1 MSALKAQN
9 FDIALEDLKDFLY
22 DFIRSYTMIL
32 FKPMEAKMESEYDKF
47 RTELALTLI
56 DAGASN
62 IQFTKE
68 SWLVNFQIKGRKFYC
83 FFDEGID
90 CHGEFGEPFFSP
102 LDWNKKLLNE
112 LRYKLQNDSVD
123 NID

>member
-1 MSALKAQN
+1 
-9 FDIALEDLKDFLY
+9 
-22 DFIRSYTMIL
+22 
-32 FKPMEAKMESEYDKF
+32 MESEYDKF

-68 SWLVNFQIKGRKFYC
+68 SWLVNFQIKDRKFYC

-90 CHGEFGEPFFSP
+90 CHREFGEHFFSP

-112 LRYKLQNDSVD
+112 LRYKLQNDSAE
-123 NID
+123 NIE

>member
-1 MSALKAQN
+1 MKV
-9 FDIALEDLKDFLY
+9 
-22 DFIRSYTMIL
+22 
-32 FKPMEAKMESEYDKF
+32 KMESDYDKF

-56 DAGASN
+56 DIDASN
-62 IQFTKE
+62 IKFTKE
-68 SWLVNFQIKGRKFYC
+68 SWLVNFQINGRKFYC

-90 CHGEFGEPFFSP
+90 CHREFGEPFFSP

>member
-1 MSALKAQN
+1 
-9 FDIALEDLKDFLY
+9 
-22 DFIRSYTMIL
+22 
-32 FKPMEAKMESEYDKF
+32 MENEYENF

-90 CHGEFGEPFFSP
+90 CHREFGEHFLSP

-112 LRYKLQNDSVD
+112 LRYKLQNDSAD

>member
-1 MSALKAQN
+1 MKV
-9 FDIALEDLKDFLY
+9 
-22 DFIRSYTMIL
+22 
-32 FKPMEAKMESEYDKF
+32 KMESEYDKF

-68 SWLVNFQIKGRKFYC
+68 SWLVNFQIKDRKFYC

-90 CHGEFGEPFFSP
+90 CHREFGEHFFSP
-102 LDWNKKLLNE
+102 LDWNKKLLNQ
-112 LRYKLQNDSVD
+112 LRYKLQNDSAE
-123 NID
+123 NIE

>member
-1 MSALKAQN
+1 M
-9 FDIALEDLKDFLY
+9 
-22 DFIRSYTMIL
+22 
-32 FKPMEAKMESEYDKF
+32 KPKMESEYDKF

-68 SWLVNFQIKGRKFYC
+68 SWLVNFQMNGRKFYC

-90 CHGEFGEPFFSP
+90 CHREFGEHFFSP

-112 LRYKLQNDSVD
+112 LRYKLQNDSAE
-123 NID
+123 NIE

>member
-1 MSALKAQN
+1 LSSLKAQN
-9 FDIALEDLKDFLY
+9 FDIALEDLKNFLF
-22 DFIRSYTMIL
+22 DLIRSYTMIL

-56 DAGASN
+56 DVGASN

-90 CHGEFGEPFFSP
+90 CHREFGEPFFSP
-102 LDWNKKLLNE
+102 LDWNKKLLNK
-112 LRYKLQNDSVD
+112 LRYKLENDSVD